1 MQSNNPGKSIICNIE
16 LGGLAV
22 EKNLVVT
29 NYYDQFIVR
38 KDTIMGLV
46 LQTKHSLSF
55 SLRQITKHSRRYRRL
70 KGIMAQN
77 KLTRFNREMHQVIST

>member
-29 NYYDQFIVR
+29 NYYDQSIVR
-38 KDTIMGLV
+38 EDTIMGLV
-46 LQTKHSLSF
+46 LQAKHSASF
-55 SLRQITKHSRRYRRL
+55 SLRQITKHSRRYRRI
-70 KGIMAQN
+70 KGIKTQN
-77 KLTRFNREMHQVIST
+77 KPTRFNRVIHQVIST